1 MCLSAAYEVG
11 SGGEKFI
18 ADRITNVEID
28 GNAVRLTTLLGT
40 QTVVEGELKSIDLNK
55 NVILIASKQ

>member
-1 MCLSAAYEVG
+1 MCLSTAYEVG
-11 SGGEKFI
+11 SGSEKFI

-40 QTVVEGELKSIDLNK
+40 QTVVEGELKSIDLNR
-55 NVILIASKQ
+55 NIILIAAKQ